1 MYPVADLGMYLQV
14 CSGSLVSLTLCLTGS
29 KESVIPDYCLCGT
42 MEPGVCIAVQ
52 TVDWETEA
60 FLNTK
65 RFGTL
70 QQMLQVSEQTT

>member
-1 MYPVADLGMYLQV
+1 
-14 CSGSLVSLTLCLTGS
+14 
-29 KESVIPDYCLCGT
+29 